1 MININN
7 INISFDKRE
16 LYKDFS
22 INIKESSINFIMG
35 ESGVGKTTLIKYI
48 KNELLLKGNK
58 LSVTFQES
66 RLIPWKNIYKNLELV
81 IKDKYNKDERRKLIK
96 EILDIMNLK
105 DIESLFPNELSG
117 GMKQRVSIARAVLYN
132 GDIFI
137 MDEPFKGLDKDNK
150 ENIIR
155 YLKAYF
161 KENNK
166 TVIIISHDINEVKE
180 FVSEYT
186 LLKGEPVRQ
195 ELLSITW
202 EYRKTV

>member
-7 INISFDKRE
+7 INIFFDKRE

-81 IKDKYNKDERRKLIK
+81 VKDKYNKDERRKLIK
-96 EILDIMNLK
+96 EVLDIMNLK

-117 GMKQRVSIARAVLYN
+117 GMKQRVSIARAVLYD

-155 YLKAYF
+155 YLKVYF

-166 TVIIISHDINEVKE
+166 TVIIISHDVNEVKE

-195 ELLSITW
+195 EILSIT
-202 EYRKTV
+202 